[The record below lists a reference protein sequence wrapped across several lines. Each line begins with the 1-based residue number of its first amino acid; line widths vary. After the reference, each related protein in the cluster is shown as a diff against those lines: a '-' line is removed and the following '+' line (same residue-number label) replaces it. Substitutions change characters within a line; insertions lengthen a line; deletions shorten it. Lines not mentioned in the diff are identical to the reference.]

1 MYLCADQMHVVSTH
15 SSSPPDKHNQCIKVS
30 RRTHLVTPIS
40 WGDYQQ
46 EVNQQAFTQ
55 VTKFALLLG
64 TIVVNQEPYLLVASG
79 AESIATYI

>member
-1 MYLCADQMHVVSTH
+1 MW
-15 SSSPPDKHNQCIKVS
+15 SPPTRPPLPTSTTSAKVS